1 MALAGIFQSFA
12 SSGIVMVAAKV
23 VAVKRREMSMK
34 DNFFI
39 YLYELGCKG
48 TKKNGDEQ
56 KNSVFS
62 LQNTQQAP
70 ERRLVKVL
78 CMRDLLDFHSHDI
91 VGLAVTENVEVTIVE
106 DFLCVS
112 SRVLNVAYG
121 IRSLFYWQYATKLF
135 PLFCRF
141 VQIN

>member
-1 MALAGIFQSFA
+1 
-12 SSGIVMVAAKV
+12 
-23 VAVKRREMSMK
+23 MK

-78 CMRDLLDFHSHDI
+78 CMSGLLNFYSHDI
-91 VGLAVTENVEVTIVE
+91 IGFSITEDEEVTIVE
-106 DFLCVS
+106 YFLCVS
-112 SRVLNVAYG
+112 SRV
-121 IRSLFYWQYATKLF
+121 
-135 PLFCRF
+135 
-141 VQIN
+141 

>member
-1 MALAGIFQSFA
+1 MALAGMFQSFA
-12 SSGIVMVAAKV
+12 SSGMVMVTAKV
-23 VAVKRREMSMK
+23 VAAKRREMNMK

-78 CMRDLLDFHSHDI
+78 CMRDVLDFYSHDI
-91 VGLAVTENVEVTIVE
+91 IGFSITEDVKLTVE
-106 DFLCVS
+106 DEFA
-112 SRVLNVAYG
+112 VL
-121 IRSLFYWQYATKLF
+121 
-135 PLFCRF
+135 RF
-141 VQIN
+141 GS

>member
-23 VAVKRREMSMK
+23 LAAKRREMSMK
-34 DNFFI
+34 DIFFI

-62 LQNTQQAP
+62 LQNIQQAP
-70 ERRLVKVL
+70 LRRLVKVL
-78 CMRDLLDFHSHDI
+78 CMSGLLNFHSHDI
-91 VGLAVTENVEVTIVE
+91 VGLAVTEDKKMVVV
-106 DFLCVS
+106 DKFAMVS
-112 SRVLNVAYG
+112 
-121 IRSLFYWQYATKLF
+121 
-135 PLFCRF
+135 
-141 VQIN
+141 

>member
-1 MALAGIFQSFA
+1 
-12 SSGIVMVAAKV
+12 
-23 VAVKRREMSMK
+23 MK
-34 DNFFI
+34 DSFFI

-78 CMRDLLDFHSHDI
+78 CMSGLLNFHSHDI
-91 VGLAVTENVEVTIVE
+91 VGLAVTDDHQITIYE
-106 DFLCVS
+106 SF
-112 SRVLNVAYG
+112 
-121 IRSLFYWQYATKLF
+121 
-135 PLFCRF
+135 
-141 VQIN
+141 

>member
-1 MALAGIFQSFA
+1 
-12 SSGIVMVAAKV
+12 
-23 VAVKRREMSMK
+23 MK

-78 CMRDLLDFHSHDI
+78 CMSGLLYFHSHDI
-91 VGLAVTENVEVTIVE
+91 VGLAVTEDEEMTVVEEFEVVSIGCSYCFHRCAYVSVT
-106 DFLCVS
+106 
-112 SRVLNVAYG
+112 
-121 IRSLFYWQYATKLF
+121 
-135 PLFCRF
+135 
-141 VQIN
+141 

>member
-1 MALAGIFQSFA
+1 MIHQGSVR
-12 SSGIVMVAAKV
+12 S
-23 VAVKRREMSMK
+23 
-34 DNFFI
+34 
-39 YLYELGCKG
+39 

-78 CMRDLLDFHSHDI
+78 CMSGLLNFHSHDV
-91 VGLAVTENVEVTIVE
+91 VGFVIAEDEEVTIVE

-112 SRVLNVAYG
+112 SRV
-121 IRSLFYWQYATKLF
+121 
-135 PLFCRF
+135 
-141 VQIN
+141 

>member
-1 MALAGIFQSFA
+1 
-12 SSGIVMVAAKV
+12 
-23 VAVKRREMSMK
+23 MK

-70 ERRLVKVL
+70 VRRLVKVL
-78 CMRDLLDFHSHDI
+78 CMRDLLYFHSHDI
-91 VGLAVTENVEVTIVE
+91 VGLAVTEDKEMVVVDKLLCITIWCSIS
-106 DFLCVS
+106 FY
-112 SRVLNVAYG
+112 RG
-121 IRSLFYWQYATKLF
+121 IDISITQAV
-135 PLFCRF
+135 RF
-141 VQIN
+141 